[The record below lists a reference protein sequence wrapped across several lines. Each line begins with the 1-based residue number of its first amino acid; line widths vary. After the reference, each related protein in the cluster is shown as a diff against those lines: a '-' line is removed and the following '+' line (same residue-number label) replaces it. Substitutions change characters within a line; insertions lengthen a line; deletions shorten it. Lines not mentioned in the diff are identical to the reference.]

1 MTPRVSLGL
10 LVHNGESY
18 IAGAIESLLA
28 QTFSDF
34 ELIIS
39 DNASTDG
46 TGGICERYAALDRRI
61 MYSRCEKN
69 IGAAGNFNRVF
80 SLSRGEYFKWVAHD
94 DLYHE
99 RFLEECVKFLD
110 DSPNVVLC
118 STDLAIIDEGGN
130 VVRTRVDKP
139 QAGGENVPGR
149 FKALVFN
156 GPCYEMV
163 SGLMR
168 ADAVRRVPP
177 VGRYAHSD
185 GIFLARLGLLGP
197 FHEIQECLFFYREH
211 AESSHIVHRTYR
223 DYVLFFD
230 PEKAGKILLPRWRMG
245 TEYAKSVF
253 SADLGFRDSVL
264 CYAHVGRWL
273 MMSWK
278 GLGANVLLAAVGVA
292 GIGIRFPLR
301 LWRAFITP
309 AGPAGGESLRAEE
322 TR

>member
-10 LVHNGESY
+10 LVFNGESY
-18 IAGAIESLLA
+18 IARAIESLLA
-28 QTFSDF
+28 QTFADF

-46 TGGICERYAALDRRI
+46 TGGICEHYASRDPRIRYT
-61 MYSRCEKN
+61 RCERN

-110 DSPNVVLC
+110 RSPGVVLC
-118 STDLAIIDEGGN
+118 STDLAVIDARGN
-130 VVRTRVDKP
+130 TVRT
-139 QAGGENVPGR
+139 NVERPRAEEASASRR
-149 FKALVFN
+149 FRALVFN

-168 ADAVRRVPP
+168 RDAVRRVPP

-197 FHEIQECLFFYREH
+197 FHEIPECLFYYREH
-211 AESSHIVHRTYR
+211 PASSHIVHRTYR

-245 TEYAKSVF
+245 AEYARSVRP
-253 SADLGFRDSVL
+253 AGLGFTESVR
-264 CYAHVGRWL
+264 CYAHVGRW
-273 MMSWK
+273 MVMSWK
-278 GLGANVLLAAVGVA
+278 GLGANVLFA
-292 GIGIRFPLR
+292 GLEIAGATARFPRR
-301 LWRAFITP
+301 LWKGFT
-309 AGPAGGESLRAEE
+309 GPAGRAGDVSLRAEE
-322 TR
+322 MR